1 MDPKIFN
8 YFMQNKFQ
16 GIIPIPMTCTL
27 RLFAFFAYK
36 SPFDFDLDLLKPIHV
51 FVFSNAIWKS
61 EMIAYYAFLSLF
73 FSVFF
78 LFCLYIYIYIQNDHA
93 LLNTCLFSLVY
104 FPNIILGLRLQ

>member
-27 RLFAFFAYK
+27 RLFAYFAYK

-61 EMIAYYAFLSLF
+61 EMIAFYAFLS
-73 FSVFF
+73 
-78 LFCLYIYIYIQNDHA
+78 
-93 LLNTCLFSLVY
+93 
-104 FPNIILGLRLQ
+104 